1 MTGYETG
8 KMSNETEENKED
20 KSNDEFVRGSQE
32 WFDELDPLEKFAGGA
47 LAVPERLVLYEAA
60 KRALQNAFLRT
71 ATQEAV
77 GNLGFPYDAC
87 ASVQANLL
95 DGVPFDDF
103 RKSFDDGKGKELH
116 GDDRCPPKMAAIYSS
131 SALVVN
137 NFGPWYGDPDQLL
150 IKEHEGFKQIAFEAQ
165 LPTGLGGTPP
175 HLDVCLDS
183 DNEILAIE
191 SKCLEYLT
199 TKPADF
205 RPAYD
210 TIRDTRRQSSW
221 FRHITVLRDNRL
233 HYRYLDAAQL
243 IKHYLGLS
251 HSRPGRSITLL
262 YLFWEPRNWQEF
274 KAFRQH
280 REEIRAF
287 SDVVAGDQIRFEA
300 MSYNELWAEWE
311 PRTAPAWLADHLKR
325 LIARYQVD
333 LSVI

>member
-1 MTGYETG
+1 MTHHETG
-8 KMSNETEENKED
+8 KMSNASEKNKE
-20 KSNDEFVRGSQE
+20 NAEG
-32 WFDELDPLEKFAGGA
+32 
-47 LAVPERLVLYEAA
+47 LVLYEAA
-60 KRALQNAFLRT
+60 KRTLQNAFLRT

-77 GNLGFPYDAC
+77 GNWGFPYDAYC
-87 ASVQANLL
+87 ATVQANLL

-103 RKSFDDGKGKELH
+103 RKAFDDGKGKELH

-137 NFGPWYGDPDQLL
+137 AFGPWYANPTPLVVNG
-150 IKEHEGFKQIAFEAQ
+150 HSGFNEIAFEAQ
-165 LPTGLGGTPP
+165 LSHGLNGTPP

-183 DNEILAIE
+183 DDEFLAIE

-210 TIRDTRRQSSW
+210 TIRDIRSQSSW
-221 FRHITVLRDNRL
+221 FRHITVLRDNNE

-243 IKHYLGLS
+243 IKHSLGLS
-251 HSRPGRSITLL
+251 HSRPSRSITLL

-311 PRTAPAWLADHLKR
+311 RRTAPAWLAEHLKR
-325 LIARYQVD
+325 LIARYQVN
-333 LSVI
+333 LNGI